1 MPSRAAARML
11 FTLPTTVPASTN
23 AVGFGRVR
31 AFLLASLVM
40 PVSLGAQGQV
50 SVSGKVADAMGT
62 AIAGATVSLAG
73 TSTNV
78 ATDEDGRFNLTVPA
92 AAGFTLSVRRLG
104 FAPTSREITM
114 TQGNPLRDLTIQ
126 MAPLPSLLSPVLVN
140 ATRGAYKGRLA
151 GYYQRLER
159 KSGGYFIS
167 RTAID
172 KKSYKN
178 LSQLLRVVPGIN
190 AFPLKS
196 GGSTVRMR
204 TRQCRPLVWMD
215 GVPMPTGEVDLDA
228 FPVSTL
234 HGVEV
239 YPATANTPQ
248 DFVLN
253 GTPSCGT
260 IVLWSRGGDTDPVIR
275 KGRKPFDLEQMIL
288 AHKAFSADSVDQR
301 ATLVSAGSLAAL
313 YPAELLSEGATG
325 SVLVEY
331 VVDSEGAVEPETISI
346 VSSTHPLFSAAVIL
360 AVRRAAYNPA
370 IRSGTPVR
378 QVVLQPF
385 SFFPAGNTTT
395 QGLR

>member
-1 MPSRAAARML
+1 ML
-11 FTLPTTVPASTN
+11 HMLPTLVPKLTFE
-23 AVGFGRVR
+23 VGFGMAR

-40 PVSLGAQGQV
+40 PASLAAQAGS
-50 SVSGKVADAMGT
+50 SVSGTVADPLGT
-62 AIAGATVSLAG
+62 PIAGATVTLTG
-73 TSTNV
+73 TAVTI
-78 ATDEDGRFNLTVPA
+78 ATDEDGRFHLTLPA
-92 AAGFTLSVRRLG
+92 SGGFTLAVKRLG
-104 FAPTSREITM
+104 FAPASREITL
-114 TQGNPLRDLTIQ
+114 TGGQALRDVVVQ
-126 MAPLPSLLSPVLVN
+126 MTPVAGMLSPVLVS

-159 KSGGYFIS
+159 RSGGYFIP

-190 AFPLKS
+190 TFALRQ
-196 GGSTVRMR
+196 GGTTVRMR

-215 GVPMPTGEVDLDA
+215 GVPMPTAEVDLDA

-239 YPATANTPQ
+239 YPANANTPQ

-253 GTPSCGT
+253 GAPGCGT
-260 IVLWSRGGDTDPVIR
+260 IVLWSRGPDTDPLSR
-275 KGRKPFDLEQMIL
+275 KGRKQWDLEQLI
-288 AHKAFSADSVDQR
+288 ASRKAFSADSVDQR
-301 ATLVSAGSLAAL
+301 ATPTHEGAL
-313 YPAELLSEGATG
+313 TAVYPAELLSEGAAG

-331 VVDSEGAVEPETISI
+331 VVDARGSVEPETISI
-346 VSSTHPLFSAAVIL
+346 VSSTHPLFSAAAIL
-360 AVRRAAYNPA
+360 AAKRATYNPA
-370 IRSGTPVR
+370 MKNGTPVR

-385 SFFPAGNTTT
+385 GFFPSGKTTT

>member
-1 MPSRAAARML
+1 ML
-11 FTLPTTVPASTN
+11 FALPRVEPQSP
-23 AVGFGRVR
+23 GEGGCGRVC
-31 AFLLASLVM
+31 AFLLASLMM
-40 PVSLGAQGQV
+40 PVCLIAQEQS
-50 SVSGKVADAMGT
+50 SVSGTVADAAGT
-62 AIAGATVSLAG
+62 PIAGATVALAG

-78 ATDEDGRFNLTVPA
+78 TTDEDGRFILTAPA
-92 AAGFTLSVRRLG
+92 AGGFTLSVRRLG
-104 FAPTSREITM
+104 FAPASRELVTSPG
-114 TQGNPLRDLTIQ
+114 QPLRDVTIR
-126 MAPLPSLLSPVLVN
+126 MTPVPNLLSPVLVN

-159 KSGGYFIS
+159 RAGGYFIP
-167 RTAID
+167 RNAID
-172 KKSYKN
+172 RKSHKN

-190 AFPLKS
+190 AFELKT

-215 GVPMPTGEVDLDA
+215 GVPMPTAEVDLDA

-239 YPATANTPQ
+239 YPANASTPL

-253 GTPSCGT
+253 GAPGCGT
-260 IVLWSRGGDTDPVIR
+260 IVLWSRGPDTDPLLR
-275 KGRKPFDLEQMIL
+275 KSRKPFDLEQMIL

-301 ATLVSAGSLAAL
+301 AVLAGEGSLAAV

-331 VVDSEGAVEPETISI
+331 VVDASGTVEPETISI
-346 VSSTHPLFSAAVIL
+346 VSSTHPLFSAAVIF
-360 AVRRAAYNPA
+360 AVKRAPYKPA
-370 IRSGTPVR
+370 MKNGAAVR

-385 SFFPAGNTTT
+385 SFFPGGRTTT